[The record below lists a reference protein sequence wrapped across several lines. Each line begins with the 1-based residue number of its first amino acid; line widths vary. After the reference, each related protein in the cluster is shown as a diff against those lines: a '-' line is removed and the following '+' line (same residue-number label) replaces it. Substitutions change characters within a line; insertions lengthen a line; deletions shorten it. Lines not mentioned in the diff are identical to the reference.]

1 MASEGLSEG
10 YYVVFSRKHNEEDP
24 LYFEEIVAGKHIYT
38 YIIRTN
44 LQPPSRRSRPVN

>member
-1 MASEGLSEG
+1 MASEGLSES